1 MSMCVSYGISLCL
14 RQIRI
19 YLFGLFTF
27 AKIPDN
33 NIGMVST
40 VYHWSKNV
48 EISTHSEGPG
58 LKFGHTGQD
67 TFRN

>member
-1 MSMCVSYGISLCL
+1 M
-14 RQIRI
+14 
-19 YLFGLFTF
+19 FTF